1 VRVSIDVTDVP
12 DRERFEARDSDGD
25 QALAGFMTYQLTGR
39 IIAVTHLDVSPGYE
53 ERSVGDLLARAV
65 MDDARSRTR
74 TVVPICP
81 FLAEWVSRH
90 REYNNLVAPSTKK
103 MK

>member
-1 VRVSIDVTDVP
+1 MPIDVTDVP
-12 DRERFEARDSDGD
+12 ERERFEARDGDAD
-25 QALAGFMTYQLTGR
+25 QALAGFMTYQVTGR
-39 IIAVTHLDVSPGYE
+39 IIAVTHLNISPGYE
-53 ERSVGDLLARAV
+53 DRDVGDLLARAV

-81 FLAEWVSRH
+81 FLAEWATRH
-90 REYNNLVAPSTKK
+90 REYTNLVAPSTKK